1 MKFRYKGCTYN
12 TDYMSAEDKAL
23 MFEVIQD
30 EKIRQAE
37 KLIQPE
43 DWTIL
48 NEPKQ
53 KKKKGH

>member
-1 MKFRYKGCTYN
+1 
-12 TDYMSAEDKAL
+12 MSAEDKAL

-37 KLIQPE
+37 KLIQPA

-48 NEPKQ
+48 NEPKT

>member
-1 MKFRYKGCTYN
+1 
-12 TDYMSAEDKAL
+12 MSAEDKAL